1 MQARSE
7 SLHRWQ
13 CCGCKAIFLNEKNI
27 KLHVAFQLKIEARAA
42 AAGAAAAASAAAA
55 APASGAGAA
64 ARARPGP
71 GLGRRIIG
79 VGLVRP
85 SRARGRPGGLNP
97 RDCHWSGALSA
108 GPGTGAAAAA
118 APDRAAKYQKIR
130 IDQAPASGSRDGDPE
145 SGRGAGAAAARI
157 LVTVTPAGPPAP
169 PSPSPPGPRQASD
182 LESHPLEDHW
192 PGQPGP
198 EAVTVSPGQWQDRDS
213 DDELEELGALEP
225 GEKYILQ
232 DVSIFIDIYE

>member
-42 AAGAAAAASAAAA
+42 AAGAAASAAA
-55 APASGAGAA
+55 APASGAA

-145 SGRGAGAAAARI
+145 SVRGAGAAAASI
-157 LVTVTPAGPPAP
+157 LVH
-169 PSPSPPGPRQASD
+169 
-182 LESHPLEDHW
+182 LHFNPLLY
-192 PGQPGP
+192 
-198 EAVTVSPGQWQDRDS
+198 R
-213 DDELEELGALEP
+213 
-225 GEKYILQ
+225 
-232 DVSIFIDIYE
+232 

>member
-97 RDCHWSGALSA
+97 RDCHWPGSGALSA
-108 GPGTGAAAAA
+108 GTGAAAAA
-118 APDRAAKYQKIR
+118 ARPDRAAKYQKIR
-130 IDQAPASGSRDGDPE
+130 IDQALAGPAPASGSRDGDPE

-169 PSPSPPGPRQASD
+169 PSPPRQAPARD
-182 LESHPLEDHW
+182 WESHPLEDHW
-192 PGQPGP
+192 PGQPD
-198 EAVTVSPGQWQDRDS
+198 EVTVSPGQWQDRDS
-213 DDELEELGALEP
+213 DDELEELGASEP
-225 GEKYILQ
+225 GKR
-232 DVSIFIDIYE
+232 